1 MEQTTMT
8 KNFEFTDETQ
18 GFLKETAKWAYFLSI
33 LGFIG
38 IGFMVILALF
48 VGAIFSK
55 LGSLSG
61 GVSPFAGIG
70 TGLITTLYLII
81 ALIYFFPVYY
91 LFQFSAKTKKA
102 FKNNDNELLN
112 ESFSYLKSHFKY
124 IGVIALI
131 FISLY
136 GFIIIL
142 GVFAAIF
149 K

>member
-1 MEQTTMT
+1 MT
-8 KNFEFTDETQ
+8 KNFEFTDETH
-18 GFLKETAKWAYFLSI
+18 GFLKETAKWTYFLSI

-48 VGAIFSK
+48 VGTIFSK
-55 LGSLSG
+55 LGALSG
-61 GVSPFAGIG
+61 GGAPFAGIG
-70 TGLITTLYLII
+70 TGFITVLYLIL

-91 LFQFSAKTKKA
+91 LFQFSSKTKNA

-112 ESFSYLKSHFKY
+112 ESFKYLKSHFKY

-136 GFIIIL
+136 SFVIL
-142 GVFAAIF
+142 LAVFAAIF